1 MKDHRQEQIIRLEKA
16 SVESRSRGQLGGWEV
31 KKGGKR
37 TEKITWSWEFLLV
50 CFVVVFLVG
59 CFFLGGVLFFH
70 QLRKIETM
78 SLCQNKDFV

>member
-16 SVESRSRGQLGGWEV
+16 NVESSSRAQLGGWEV

-59 CFFLGGVLFFH
+59 WFFWGRGLFFFSSTK
-70 QLRKIETM
+70 KIRNNVTL
-78 SLCQNKDFV
+78 SK